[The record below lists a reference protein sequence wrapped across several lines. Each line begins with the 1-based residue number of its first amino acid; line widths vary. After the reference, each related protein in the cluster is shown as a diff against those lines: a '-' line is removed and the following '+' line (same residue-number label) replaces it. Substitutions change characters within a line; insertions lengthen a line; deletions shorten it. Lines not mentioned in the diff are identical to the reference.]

1 LSVTGVEKQQISGM
15 VASNEVQGD
24 KCLAFGPNRHP
35 DLCEMLLKFTHE
47 TDLAYSSSITESV
60 MELRV
65 APRQEQDQHRLSFTL
80 AIGPAT
86 SVTGYF
92 DWMGNSVHA
101 FAVNPPHKLLRIT
114 ATSVIETDRVTVDP
128 NSLHDSWPGP
138 APDWRM
144 HDWLHFGGPVI
155 DSPLLRQL
163 VDVLNPCKGEPLGAL
178 AMRILRL
185 INERFLYQKGI
196 TTAASPITDVLQHG
210 RGVCQDFTHLM
221 IGIGRAIGVP
231 ARYVSGLLHPDA
243 QKFRGYTQTHAW
255 CELLFPSQGWI
266 GFDAANNC
274 VIGPN
279 FAKVAVGRD
288 FRDVPPNK
296 GVYRGTAIETI
307 DVRVHSEELGGIP
320 SELAAERMASLPVP
334 IDAAGISIHREAAP
348 MQQEQQQQ

>member
-1 LSVTGVEKQQISGM
+1 
-15 VASNEVQGD
+15 
-24 KCLAFGPNRHP
+24 
-35 DLCEMLLKFTHE
+35 MLLKFTHE
-47 TDLAYSSSITESV
+47 TDLAYTASISESA

-86 SVTGYF
+86 SVTSYF
-92 DWMGNSVHA
+92 DWLGNSVHA
-101 FAVNPPHKLLRIT
+101 FSVNPPHKLLRII
-114 ATSVIETDRVTVDP
+114 ATSVVETDRITVDP
-128 NSLHDSWPGP
+128 GLLTDCWTRNGH
-138 APDWRM
+138 DWRM
-144 HDWLHFGGPVI
+144 YDWLGFGGPII

-163 VDVLNPCKGEPLGAL
+163 VEVLAPRDGEPLGPL

-221 IGIGRAIGVP
+221 IGISRAIGVP

-255 CELLFPSQGWI
+255 CELLFPTAGWV

-279 FAKVAVGRD
+279 FAKVAIGRD

-296 GVYRGTAIETI
+296 GVYRGAAVETI
-307 DVRVHSEELGGIP
+307 DVRVHSEELSGIP
-320 SELAAERMASLPVP
+320 SALAAERMASLPVP
-334 IDAAGISIHREAAP
+334 LDATGFSIHREAAP